1 MPLEVGFNTLGLWL
15 KDPTLQVH
23 FCLEKN
29 RERLPLGARWS
40 SEAQEAEDPPSFYT
54 SSKVNKNIACRHVSE
69 GIRIQC
75 PDYCLVYTRQLFPP
89 PITKHLLS

>member
-1 MPLEVGFNTLGLWL
+1 MPLEVGFSTLGLWL

-54 SSKVNKNIACRHVSE
+54 SSKVRIKTLPAGMSVRGLRFSVLIIAWF
-69 GIRIQC
+69 IRGN
-75 PDYCLVYTRQLFPP
+75 RS
-89 PITKHLLS
+89 HLL